1 MGGWNKMEVEEA
13 QKRKQTLEHKIVT
26 LLNDFTEETGLY
38 IDYIE
43 LIDMLR
49 IKGEQKRVAS
59 LVVGVS
65 I

>member
-1 MGGWNKMEVEEA
+1 MQIEEA
-13 QKRKQTLEHKIVT
+13 QKRKQTLEHNIVA
-26 LLNDFTEETGLY
+26 LLNDFTEETGWY

-65 I
+65 E

>member
-1 MGGWNKMEVEEA
+1 MQIKEA
-13 QKRKQTLEHKIVT
+13 QKKKQELEHKIVT
-26 LLNDFTEETGLY
+26 LLNAFTKETGLY

-49 IKGEQKRVAS
+49 IKGKQKRVAS

-65 I
+65 V

>member
-1 MGGWNKMEVEEA
+1 MQIDEA
-13 QKRKQTLEHKIVT
+13 QNKKQELERDIVT
-26 LLNDFTEETGLY
+26 LLNNFTEETGLY

-65 I
+65 V

>member
-1 MGGWNKMEVEEA
+1 MQIDEA
-13 QKRKQTLEHKIVT
+13 QNKKQELERDIVT
-26 LLNDFTEETGLY
+26 LLNTFTEETGLY

-65 I
+65 L

>member
-1 MGGWNKMEVEEA
+1 MQIKEALNK
-13 QKRKQTLEHKIVT
+13 KQELEHDIVA

-38 IDYIE
+38 IAYIE

-49 IKGEQKRVAS
+49 IEGEQKRVAS

-65 I
+65 V

>member
-1 MGGWNKMEVEEA
+1 MKIEEVQNK
-13 QKRKQTLEHKIVT
+13 KQELERDIVA
-26 LLNDFTEETGLY
+26 LLNMFTEETGLH

-49 IKGEQKRVAS
+49 IKGKQKRVAS

-65 I
+65 V

>member
-1 MGGWNKMEVEEA
+1 MQIDEVQNK
-13 QKRKQTLEHKIVT
+13 KQELERDIVT
-26 LLNDFTEETGLY
+26 LLNAFTEETGLY

-65 I
+65 V

>member
-1 MGGWNKMEVEEA
+1 MQIDEA
-13 QKRKQTLEHKIVT
+13 QNKKRELEHKIVA

-49 IKGEQKRVAS
+49 IKGEQNRVAS

-65 I
+65 A